1 MRPRSSSPPLWFNLV
16 VVVVL
21 ALALRACMH
30 VVPTLAAD
38 ARHGAPPS
46 VAFWFFLLG
55 IVEAIWKGVQ
65 VAGKITLEILQWS
78 VKALWAFAQTTANG
92 LKGLGQLVG
101 RGLKG
106 VWDFFET
113 TYEKVIKPAWLKF
126 WRWFDK
132 FRRWLDQTFG
142 PVLAWL
148 RQLRDSLLAF
158 WKTWVRPWLDLID
171 VTRKALRVLSSMGIG
186 WARRLDAYLADLES
200 RIEKPF
206 LFVLSKLNE
215 VINVVNRIV
224 TLDGL
229 LQRIVLIQ
237 SIARDYKYVW
247 SNIVAPYSSPIDAA
261 RRKELTEAAAA
272 RSLAAIEGD
281 LRRYLATGAGPL
293 AASVL
298 VATTTLRQR
307 LAGR

>member
-171 VTRKALRVLSSMGIG
+171 VTRKGLRVLSSMGIG

-215 VINVVNRIV
+215 VINIVNRIV

-229 LQRIVLIQ
+229 LQRLVLIR
-237 SIARDYKYVW
+237 SLERDYVYAWRAAVNPW
-247 SNIVAPYSSPIDAA
+247 TRLSTDAEQ
-261 RRKELTEAAAA
+261 KAANDKWA
-272 RSLAAIEGD
+272 GKP
-281 LRRYLATGAGPL
+281 LATVITETRQYMSQGTGPNSAL
-293 AASVL
+293 YNEML
-298 VATTTLRQR
+298 QQWRIYLRS
-307 LAGR
+307 

>member
-30 VVPTLAAD
+30 IVPALAAD

-46 VAFWFFLLG
+46 VAFWFFLVR

-65 VAGKITLEILQWS
+65 VAGRVTLEILEWS

-92 LKGLGQLVG
+92 LKGLGLLVG

-106 VWDFFET
+106 VWDFFEA
-113 TYEKVIKPAWLKF
+113 TYENVIKPAWLKF

-158 WKTWVRPWLDLID
+158 WKTWIRPWLDLID
-171 VTRKALRVLSSMGIG
+171 VTRKGLRVLSSMGIG

-229 LQRIVLIQ
+229 LQRVALIR
-237 SIARDYKYVW
+237 SLERDYLYAWRAAVNPW
-247 SNIVAPYSSPIDAA
+247 TRLIDQTPISYRAEQHAA
-261 RRKELTEAAAA
+261 VHAGQVRTTRR
-272 RSLAAIEGD
+272 
-281 LRRYLATGAGPL
+281 
-293 AASVL
+293 
-298 VATTTLRQR
+298 R
-307 LAGR
+307 L